1 MQRKVYILENLDCAN
16 CAAKIERK
24 LSKLPELS
32 DVSVTFATKQLRF
45 AAEDPE
51 AVLPKIRETIQSME
65 PDVEVVERTRSRR
78 KAAETHNHEHHHHE
92 HGEEC
97 GCGHDHEEHEHHHHH
112 HGHGEECGCG
122 HDHHDHDHDHEE
134 HEHHHHHHGH
144 GEECGCGH
152 DHHDHDHDHEEH
164 EHHYHHHEHGEEC
177 GCGHDH
183 HDHDHDH
190 EDHDH
195 HHHHEHGEECGCGHD
210 HHDHDHDHEEHDHHH
225 HHEHGEECGCGHD
238 HHDHDHHHHHDHG
251 PAKPQATRSHT
262 HFQVDHH
269 QVEGHPEGCQCE
281 QCNSYVEYCDVCGE
295 SLAKCNCHM
304 PDEDLE
310 KKVYILEG
318 IDCANCAAKIEAKIR
333 QMPEVGFA
341 SVAFATKQLRVSANN
356 QAELLPKMQA
366 VVDSI
371 EDGVTIVP
379 RQRKK
384 LSGISNTKVYILEGL
399 DCANCAAKI
408 EAKLRTLNGVD
419 DLTITYATKQMK
431 LSAKNPDQM
440 IPMIKETIDAMEDG
454 ITIVP
459 KDNKVIKSEEA
470 GEKKFSFNNPLVSI
484 GVGAVIFIIGEI
496 LEHVGNVPTIPMFAL
511 FLIAY
516 LVLGGKV
523 LITAGKNIMK
533 GQVFDENFLMCI
545 ATIGAFCIQEFPE
558 AVGVMLFYRIGE
570 YFEEKATEQ
579 SRTQIMEAVDLR
591 PEVVNLVIGNDVRI
605 IDAEEANVGDILL
618 VRPGDRIPLDGVIID
633 GESRID
639 TSPVTGEPVPVMA
652 KAGDNIVSGCVN
664 TSGQLKIR
672 VEKILEESMVT
683 RILDSVENAA
693 ASKPN
698 IDKFITRFA
707 RVYTPFVVLFAL
719 FVAVVLP
726 FILPDSLNWHFFVDS
741 AYTGTVNTIHGTSGT
756 ASIYTALTFLVIS
769 CPCALVLSVPLA
781 FFSGIGAGSKKGIL
795 FKGGIAIESLKN
807 VKAIVMDK
815 TGTITKG
822 NFVVQKANPAGNAMT
837 ANDLL
842 AISAS
847 CELSSTHPIGNSIVE
862 AAEEKGLSIER
873 PSKVEEIAG
882 HGIRAELSRGVVL
895 CGNRKL
901 MDAQNVDLSVYQ
913 KENFGT
919 EVLVAL
925 NGKFVG
931 NIVISDTVKDDAKDA
946 IAAVKKQG
954 IITAMLTGDAQ
965 ESADAVAKETGI
977 DEVHAKLLPQDK
989 LSELKKIREN
999 HGAVMF
1005 VGDGINDAPVLAG
1018 ADVGAAMGSGADAA
1032 IEAADVVFMNS
1043 EMKAIPEAVGIAKM
1057 TNSISWQNV
1066 VFALAIKII
1075 VMIMGLFGFANM
1087 WIAVF
1092 ADTGVSVLCLLN
1104 SIRILHRKQEFAGV
1118 SKQTK
1123 SENQITN
1130 IDDLIL
1136 GLLFSGY
1143 PGKFVER
1150 FGEEVRRDRSNSNQ
1164 FFKKQL

>member
-78 KAAETHNHEHHHHE
+78 KAEGTHNHEHHHHE

-97 GCGHDHEEHEHHHHH
+97 GCGHDHHDHDHDHEGHEHHHHH
-112 HGHGEECGCG
+112 HE
-122 HDHHDHDHDHEE
+122 
-134 HEHHHHHHGH
+134 H

-210 HHDHDHDHEEHDHHH
+210 HHDHDHDHEEHEHHHH

-238 HHDHDHHHHHDHG
+238 HHNHEHHHHHDHG

-946 IAAVKKQG
+946 IADVKKQG

-1104 SIRILHRKQEFAGV
+1104 SIRILHRK
-1118 SKQTK
+1118 
-1123 SENQITN
+1123 
-1130 IDDLIL
+1130 
-1136 GLLFSGY
+1136 
-1143 PGKFVER
+1143 
-1150 FGEEVRRDRSNSNQ
+1150 
-1164 FFKKQL
+1164 